1 MSLKKEIK
9 RKVEYILN
17 MEDDEATLNQLNEE
31 LASYQKKLEES
42 AWERTSEEEKQEIR
56 AAFESLKREENR
68 ISQAEMDN
76 FLNSWRERLST
87 QQ

>member
-17 MEDDEATLNQLNEE
+17 VEDDEATLNQLNEE